1 MGYNSGRGLSRFID
15 QFGYLGLI
23 IFIVIFM
30 AYDYILEKTIED
42 VKLKKIIWIGTAVLT
57 GFILGFF
64 SFTTGR

>member
-42 VKLKKIIWIGTAVLT
+42 AKLKKFIWLGTVILT
-57 GFILGFF
+57 GIILGFF
-64 SFTTGR
+64 GITNER

>member
-30 AYDYILEKTIED
+30 VYDYILEKTIED
-42 VKLKKIIWIGTAVLT
+42 AKLKKFIWIGTVVLT
-57 GFILGFF
+57 GIILGFF
-64 SFTTGR
+64 GFTGGR

>member
-42 VKLKKIIWIGTAVLT
+42 AKLKKFIWIGTVILT
-57 GFILGFF
+57 GIILGFF
-64 SFTTGR
+64 GFTNGK